1 MSSNIAVRSPEPA
14 EGRRALKHKRLNRS
28 LLKIYDL
35 LYAKFGPRYW
45 WPGDTKIEVIIG
57 AILTQNTAW
66 RNVEKAIRN
75 LKKEKMLRSSRLFD
89 ISEKKL
95 AALIRPSGYY
105 NVKAERIKI
114 FLKFLNVCYNGS
126 IGRMFKTDL
135 YQLRKELLALKGIGQ
150 ETADSI
156 LLYAGGKPVFVVDAY
171 TKRVLLRHGFI
182 GQKADYK
189 EIQSLFMNNLPED
202 TGLFNE
208 FHALIVELGKSICKT
223 KKPLCNI
230 CPIRSMRRKQNARRN
245 KKTG

>member
-1 MSSNIAVRSPEPA
+1 M
-14 EGRRALKHKRLNRS
+14 KHKRLKSS
-28 LLKIYDL
+28 LSKIYDL
-35 LYAKFGPRYW
+35 LYAKFGPRHW

-57 AILTQNTAW
+57 AILTQNTSW

-75 LKKEKMLRSSRLFD
+75 LKKEKTLSVRGLSN

-95 AALIRPSGYY
+95 AKLIRPSGYY
-105 NVKAERIKI
+105 NVKADRIKI
-114 FLKFLNVCYNGS
+114 FLNFLNACYNGS

-135 YQLRKELLALKGIGQ
+135 CQLREELLALKGIGQ

-156 LLYAGGKPVFVVDAY
+156 LLYAGDKPVFVVDAY

-189 EIQSLFMNNLPED
+189 EVQSLFMNNLPED
-202 TGLFNE
+202 AGLFNE
-208 FHALIVELGKSICKT
+208 FHALIVELGKSVCRS
-223 KKPLCNI
+223 KKPLCDI